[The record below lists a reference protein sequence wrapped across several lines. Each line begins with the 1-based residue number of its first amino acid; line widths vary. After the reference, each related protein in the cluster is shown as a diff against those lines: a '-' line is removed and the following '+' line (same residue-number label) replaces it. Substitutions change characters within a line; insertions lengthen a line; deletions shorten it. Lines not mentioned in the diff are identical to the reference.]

1 MFTICFPSRSFSKT
15 LKAFDSCKMLL
26 DCTEINYGD
35 FSLFADEGVLSLH
48 YQLYT
53 TDSNPG
59 LPIGFL
65 KHDLFLF

>member
-1 MFTICFPSRSFSKT
+1 
-15 LKAFDSCKMLL
+15 MLL

-65 KHDLFLF
+65 KHDLSFSFKKQKENNSLKKLKT